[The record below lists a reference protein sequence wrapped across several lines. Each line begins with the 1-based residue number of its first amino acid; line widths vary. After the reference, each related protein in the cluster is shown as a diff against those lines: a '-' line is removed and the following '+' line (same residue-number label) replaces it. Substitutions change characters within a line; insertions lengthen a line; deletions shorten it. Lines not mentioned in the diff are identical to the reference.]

1 MKAIVEKSFRGLEDG
16 AAQVRTIQRGETIG
30 GDLAKVAVD
39 NGWAKEVKD
48 EPAAP
53 KGKK

>member
-1 MKAIVEKSFRGLEDG
+1 MKAIVEKAFPGLEDG
-16 AAQVRTIQRGETIG
+16 AAQVRMIQPGETIG

-39 NGWAKEVKD
+39 NKWAKEVKD
-48 EPAAP
+48 EPATP